1 MSKLPNEIRLE
12 IVRKLTAN
20 VWKIEELLKTI
31 KSEIEAR
38 ETSEAI
44 KAQEVQG
51 RKHNH
56 GLRKFPPTANALV
69 SIQGKD
75 FQLQCVY
82 CSGEHYSASCTKAQ
96 LPKDRKEILQR
107 ANRCFICLKT
117 SHRANSCF
125 KITKCRKTSSIH
137 LPGIKH
143 QLTTRQK
150 QATFLHI
157 RGAKR

>member
-38 ETSEAI
+38 ETREAI

-75 FQLQCVY
+75 FNFNASIAVMSIIQPLARRSNY
-82 CSGEHYSASCTKAQ
+82 RKIERKYSRGLIAVLFAS
-96 LPKDRKEILQR
+96 
-107 ANRCFICLKT
+107 
-117 SHRANSCF
+117 
-125 KITKCRKTSSIH
+125 
-137 LPGIKH
+137 
-143 QLTTRQK
+143 K
-150 QATFLHI
+150 QATERTAAL
-157 RGAKR
+157 R

>member
-31 KSEIEAR
+31 KSEIKAR

-117 SHRANSCF
+117 SHGANSF
-125 KITKCRKTSSIH
+125 
-137 LPGIKH
+137 
-143 QLTTRQK
+143 QLSRENKPKWRRQAARSLDPTRV
-150 QATFLHI
+150 LCI
-157 RGAKR
+157 VGRS